1 MLTDL
6 LKPELVACHV
16 QASDWEEAIRAC
28 GKLLVDAGKC
38 DQSYVDAMI
47 SSVHKFG
54 PYMVL
59 EEGIAMPHAQADGNV
74 SEAGICIVTL
84 DPAVAFGHE
93 DFDPVH
99 VLVGICAPDPKAHLG
114 CLAGAFADVRGRGL
128 RCQAQRVRYARAG
141 FGDHA
146 FILLGLNGTAMRRRF
161 WIDGKSVTCRRGR
174 LPCISS
180 PYAETAS
187 GPA

>member
-16 QASDWEEAIRAC
+16 EASDWEEAIRAC

-99 VLVGICAPDPKAHLG
+99 AHPTPRLI
-114 CLAGAFADVRGRGL
+114 LAAWRSFR
-128 RCQAQRVRYARAG
+128 RCSRTRTALPSSA
-141 FGDHA
+141 HA
-146 FILLGLNGTAMRRRF
+146 IRPSRF
-161 WIDGKSVTCRRGR
+161 WR
-174 LPCISS
+174 PCVHSFR
-180 PYAETAS
+180 P
-187 GPA
+187 

>member
-16 QASDWEEAIRAC
+16 EASDWEEAIKAC

-74 SEAGICIVTL
+74 SERGSVSSRLTL
-84 DPAVAFGHE
+84 PLRLDTRISIRFTCSWVF
-93 DFDPVH
+93 
-99 VLVGICAPDPKAHLG
+99 AHPTPRLI
-114 CLAGAFADVRGRGL
+114 LAAWRSFR
-128 RCQAQRVRYARAG
+128 RCSRTRTALPSSA
-141 FGDHA
+141 HA
-146 FILLGLNGTAMRRRF
+146 IRPSRF
-161 WIDGKSVTCRRGR
+161 WR
-174 LPCISS
+174 PCVHSFR
-180 PYAETAS
+180 P
-187 GPA
+187 